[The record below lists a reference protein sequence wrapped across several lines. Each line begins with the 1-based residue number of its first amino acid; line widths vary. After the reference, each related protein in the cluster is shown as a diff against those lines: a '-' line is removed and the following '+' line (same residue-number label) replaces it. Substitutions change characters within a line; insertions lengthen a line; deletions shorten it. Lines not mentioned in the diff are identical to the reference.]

1 MTLFAATQRLYD
13 RLRFIARSYSGLI
26 KPMACHRSQK
36 LTLDAKEEFCEDLL
50 IHAAKHVAR
59 KVLVRPTFLPV

>member
-1 MTLFAATQRLYD
+1 MALFAATQRLYD

-36 LTLDAKEEFCEDLL
+36 LTLDAKEEF
-50 IHAAKHVAR
+50 
-59 KVLVRPTFLPV
+59 